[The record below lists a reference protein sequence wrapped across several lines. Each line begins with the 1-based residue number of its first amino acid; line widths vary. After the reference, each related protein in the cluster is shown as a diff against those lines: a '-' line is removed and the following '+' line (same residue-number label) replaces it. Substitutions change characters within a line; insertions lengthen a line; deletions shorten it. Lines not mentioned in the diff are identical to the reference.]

1 MTAEVHK
8 NLKFALIWSGQLQRR
23 TEKKKKKKKK
33 KNTKQKQQQQQQQ
46 QQQTK
51 SNSLRSLK
59 GKKQF

>member
-33 KNTKQKQQQQQQQ
+33 NTKQKQQQQQQ

>member
-23 TEKKKKKKKK
+23 TEKKKK
-33 KNTKQKQQQQQQQ
+33 NTKQKQQQQQQ